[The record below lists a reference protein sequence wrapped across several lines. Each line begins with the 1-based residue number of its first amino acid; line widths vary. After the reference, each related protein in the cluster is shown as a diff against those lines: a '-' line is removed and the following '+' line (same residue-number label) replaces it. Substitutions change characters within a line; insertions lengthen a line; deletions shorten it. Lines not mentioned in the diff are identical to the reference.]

1 MLWVFGKQSALKLGI
16 AKSVESKSQ
25 VSLSM
30 NACLQVLKQLV
41 KCHTKIHLWSLLTLR
56 ILFWRLE
63 SLICDI
69 LCLYCIL
76 KFHVLQLY
84 MHHVQWSVAMMHYF
98 SCDFSLWPICAF
110 PTTTNTHTFML
121 PTFTGLA
128 ILWVTEN
135 ICINALQPSIRVFDA
150 CDLLQYCWKQK
161 SKIEDFN
168 CNFLLKNCR
177 NVFSLWNY
185 ICLFHSLSLKGKA
198 NDPKLFIPTLHINKG
213 FVTLWRCLL
222 H

>member
-16 AKSVESKSQ
+16 AKLAESKSQ

-30 NACLQVLKQLV
+30 TSCLQVSSWWNVTWKFTFGLSWHEEYCLKVGESDSWHPMLV
-41 KCHTKIHLWSLLTLR
+41 LHTEIS
-56 ILFWRLE
+56 
-63 SLICDI
+63 C
-69 LCLYCIL
+69 
-76 KFHVLQLY
+76 HVLQLY

-135 ICINALQPSIRVFDA
+135 ICINVLQQSIRVFDA
-150 CDLLQYCWKQK
+150 CDVLQYCWKQK
-161 SKIEDFN
+161 SKNLRFQLQLSFE
-168 CNFLLKNCR
+168 KNCCP
-177 NVFSLWNY
+177 NVQVFWILGLFSL
-185 ICLFHSLSLKGKA
+185 IL
-198 NDPKLFIPTLHINKG
+198 
-213 FVTLWRCLL
+213 
-222 H
+222 